1 MEIRRFILIFKLEK
15 KIFDKFR
22 NKQNFKILIL
32 PQISYVS
39 KDPGSIDFLHHLMK
53 LVKLINYYCSTFY
66 FLIELSFNYRAF
78 LFLKFLV
85 IIKLLRVLNYLC
97 KNVLFDYFP
106 FDLGFKCIFS
116 KQIFENISLF
126 FSLVMRFFRF
136 LIRPLSYLFIILR
149 RLCFFLWFYLLCEL
163 IVHPI
168 RISFLIFLS
177 LKVHELFSLH

>member
-1 MEIRRFILIFKLEK
+1 LKK

-78 LFLKFLV
+78 YLKKFFFALF
-85 IIKLLRVLNYLC
+85 KLLRVIKYLC

-126 FSLVMRFFRF
+126 FSLVMRFFGF
-136 LIRPLSYLFIILR
+136 LI
-149 RLCFFLWFYLLCEL
+149 
-163 IVHPI
+163 
-168 RISFLIFLS
+168 
-177 LKVHELFSLH
+177 